1 MRLQRAKSFLFIRKS
16 REFAYVDRTSLGVFS
31 LPLGKFYS
39 CTIGGI
45 VVLSYKLAE
54 LENVRY
60 SFAMLMLMLQEYV
73 FYYLQLLI
81 FQFAL

>member
-16 REFAYVDRTSLGVFS
+16 REFAYVDKTSLGVFN

-39 CTIGGI
+39 CTGGI
-45 VVLSYKLAE
+45 VVLSYKPAE

-60 SFAMLMLMLQEYV
+60 SFAMLMLTLQEYV
-73 FYYLQLLI
+73 SIIYSF
-81 FQFAL
+81 